1 MADLNPSDYTI
12 DELEDELA
20 SIDDSDTLHELL
32 EDEANGDN
40 RTGANEAIEQRLQ
53 VVEDEDENEETDVN
67 ADTETETEAD
77 ESARDASTATSTQ
90 SDDIGIIE
98 IRDRV
103 RDRTPE
109 LIGRELDGII
119 EIQPD
124 DDGWTATVEIVE
136 RRSIPDTQDI
146 LGRYEIQLD
155 GAGTIRGYR
164 RLSRYRRDET
174 TPSE

>member
-12 DELEDELA
+12 DELGDELE

-32 EDEANGDN
+32 EAEANEDN
-40 RTGANEAIEQRLQ
+40 RTGAKEAIEQRLQ
-53 VVEDEDENEETDVN
+53 VVEDEAESEEADVN
-67 ADTETETEAD
+67 ADTETGAD
-77 ESARDASTATSTQ
+77 ESAGEAGTATSAQ

-103 RDRTPE
+103 RDRTAE

-124 DDGWTATVEIVE
+124 DDGWTAIVEIIE

-174 TPSE
+174 TPDE

>member
-1 MADLNPSDYTI
+1 MTDLNPSDYTI
-12 DELEDELA
+12 DELENEIE
-20 SIDDSDTLHELL
+20 SIDDPDSLHELL
-32 EDEANGDN
+32 EAEANEDN
-40 RTGANEAIEQRLQ
+40 RTGAKEAIEQQLQ
-53 VVEDEDENEETDVN
+53 VVEDQADSEGADVN
-67 ADTETETEAD
+67 ADTGTAEAG
-77 ESARDASTATSTQ
+77 TATSAQ

-103 RDRTPE
+103 RDKTPE

-119 EIQPD
+119 EIQSD
-124 DDGWTATVEIVE
+124 NDGWNAIVEIIE

-174 TPSE
+174 TPGE